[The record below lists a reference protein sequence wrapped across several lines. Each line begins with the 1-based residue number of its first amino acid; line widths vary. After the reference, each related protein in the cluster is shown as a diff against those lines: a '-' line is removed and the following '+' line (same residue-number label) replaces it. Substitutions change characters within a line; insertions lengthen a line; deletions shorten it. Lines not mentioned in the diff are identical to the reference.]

1 MSPSDG
7 MTAGRRATRVAA
19 LVDAL
24 FGVDG
29 GPLLHRGRGDVRE
42 MVPPADIGGDLERRA
57 PVGIPSPPRRMVQP
71 SPPGPSG
78 DGTPTPQPGVMSRA
92 FREDG
97 FSPHTW
103 DLLPKW

>member
-7 MTAGRRATRVAA
+7 MIAGRRAPGVAA

-24 FGVDG
+24 FGFDG
-29 GPLLHRGRGDVRE
+29 GPLLHGGPGDVRE
-42 MVPPADIGGDLERRA
+42 TVPPADIGGDLERRA

-78 DGTPTPQPGVMSRA
+78 DGPLAPEPA
-92 FREDG
+92 
-97 FSPHTW
+97 
-103 DLLPKW
+103 